1 MLKILQARL
10 QQYENFQMYK
20 LGLEKAEEPQIKLL
34 TFFGSQRKG
43 IPEKHLLLSH

>member
-20 LGLEKAEEPQIKLL
+20 LGLEKAEEPKIKLPAYI
-34 TFFGSQRKG
+34 GS
-43 IPEKHLLLSH
+43 